1 MTNLM
6 VQVYKDG
13 GIELLFNYFNIK
25 TMKNL
30 ILVFV
35 LFTQIINAQT
45 IFEFNKIES
54 INSHNK
60 KLDKVNGTIEINIDS
75 TFFKLKF
82 LGKETIEKISL
93 YSYNK
98 YSDTDEDFFYEI
110 DNQDKEL
117 FSVFYRNKKIYL
129 IIIQSRLNTYR
140 LKFS

>member
-1 MTNLM
+1 M